1 MYNYQKYIENDYFRN
16 TTPNNMMN
24 NQPNLYTPEEGYN
37 RGNLFADLY
46 VGYKNYQPARLQANN
61 EKDALFLEMSRY
73 AFAAHE
79 LNLYLDMHPEDNTML
94 TLFNDYRTKTNQL
107 MMEYENKYGPL
118 TISSDEMNSSFTW
131 VKDKWPWEGG
141 RS

>member
-37 RGNLFADLY
+37 KGNLFADLY

-73 AFAAHE
+73 AFAPE
-79 LNLYLDMHPEDNTML
+79 FCSNTTFKCQIKPFTIRFLLCQVFYIFVLYYLLLCGIIML
-94 TLFNDYRTKTNQL
+94 
-107 MMEYENKYGPL
+107 
-118 TISSDEMNSSFTW
+118 
-131 VKDKWPWEGG
+131 
-141 RS
+141 

>member
-1 MYNYQKYIENDYFRN
+1 MYNYKKYIGNDYLRN
-16 TTPNNMMN
+16 TKSSNMMN

-37 RGNLFADLY
+37 KGNLFADLY
-46 VGYKNYQPARLQANN
+46 VGYKNYQPVKLQPRN
-61 EKDALFLEMSRY
+61 EKDSLFLELSRY

-79 LNLYLDMHPEDNTML
+79 LNLYLDLHPEDNTML
-94 TLFNDYRTKTNQL
+94 TLFNDYRARANQL

-131 VKDKWPWEGG
+131 SKNEWPWEGG
-141 RS
+141 NS